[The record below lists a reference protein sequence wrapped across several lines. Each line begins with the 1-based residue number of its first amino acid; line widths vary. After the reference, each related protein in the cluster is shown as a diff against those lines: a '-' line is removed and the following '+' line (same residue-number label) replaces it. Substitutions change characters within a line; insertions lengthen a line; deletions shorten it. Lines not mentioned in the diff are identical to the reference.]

1 MGDQEQPTG
10 GTHFVGK
17 KDELIDAK
25 RSLRTLE
32 GRDIL
37 IIFSQGTLYAM
48 DAYCYREYGFSS
60 SQLKPSP
67 CERQK
72 GLTLDKCPPSLN
84 HFKKKLPLI
93 ETVPWDI

>member
-17 KDELIDAK
+17 KDELIEAK

-37 IIFSQGTLYAM
+37 IIFNQGALYAM
-48 DAYCYREYGFSS
+48 DAYCYREYNFSS
-60 SQLKPSP
+60 VQLKTSSYKK
-67 CERQK
+67 QK
-72 GLTLDKCPPSLN
+72 SLAIL
-84 HFKKKLPLI
+84 F
-93 ETVPWDI
+93 